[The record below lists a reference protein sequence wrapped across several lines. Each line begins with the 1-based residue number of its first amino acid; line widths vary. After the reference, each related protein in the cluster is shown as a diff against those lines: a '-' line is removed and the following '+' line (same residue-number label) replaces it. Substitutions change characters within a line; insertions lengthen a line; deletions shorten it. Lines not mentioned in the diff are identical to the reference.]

1 VTEESIQDESYG
13 SGMAFFTGLVAGAMI
28 GVGLGMLFA
37 PRRGSE
43 LRQQVADSATKV
55 SQGVSKTVD
64 DLSEQGRAAYD
75 RVRDVANRAGTV
87 VERMTGEAVKAADAV
102 ANSDTAKAAVAAAR
116 SMYAGADRA

>member
-1 VTEESIQDESYG
+1 MTQESFQDESYG
-13 SGMAFFTGLVAGAMI
+13 SGMAFFTGLVAGAII

-43 LRQQVADSATKV
+43 LRKQVTDSATKV

-64 DLSEQGRAAYD
+64 DLSEQGRVAYD
-75 RVRDVANRAGTV
+75 HVRDVANRAGTV

-102 ANSDTAKAAVAAAR
+102 ANSETAKAAVAAAR
-116 SMYAGADRA
+116 SMYAGADRG